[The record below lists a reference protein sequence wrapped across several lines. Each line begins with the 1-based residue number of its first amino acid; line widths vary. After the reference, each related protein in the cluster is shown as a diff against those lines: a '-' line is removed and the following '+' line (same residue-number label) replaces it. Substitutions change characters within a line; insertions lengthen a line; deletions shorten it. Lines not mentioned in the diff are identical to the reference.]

1 MKASHFVFA
10 SAGLFAAW
18 LTVTYLRAVPPEL
31 YPVLGKGSTPVQA
44 KAEPKAKPLIALDA
58 KKAVPVAEVK

>member
-1 MKASHFVFA
+1 
-10 SAGLFAAW
+10 LFAAW

-58 KKAVPVAEVK
+58 KKVVPVAGAQ